1 MKLTKNEVRALN
13 DRARE
18 MMAELRE
25 MGMDA
30 GVFLISWQSENGQYE
45 MMRYGQGNGWAQDGM
60 LSDALDSNLV
70 GTIATEL
77 GTYLGEED
85 DDADAWKDAG

>member
-1 MKLTKNEVRALN
+1 MQLSKSEIANLN
-13 DRARE
+13 AKINDLLKDLKE
-18 MMAELRE
+18 H
-25 MGMDA
+25 
-30 GVFLISWQSENGQYE
+30 GVDSGILLVSWQNENGHYD
-45 MMRYGQGNGWAQDGM
+45 MGRFGVGNPWAQDGM